1 MDRRYKAGKGQ
12 KAMMET
18 QITITIK
25 QDGEIK
31 AEMNTGTGETEQ
43 QAAGARLTEQ
53 EAEKFAIVSDLANVC
68 EYLTDSEVIKMRLI
82 VDKEQSRKEREENGG

>member
-1 MDRRYKAGKGQ
+1 
-12 KAMMET
+12 MET

-31 AEMNTGTGETEQ
+31 AEMTAGTGEAEQ
-43 QAAGARLTEQ
+43 AEAGTTTGEPLTEQ

-68 EYLTDSEVIKMRLI
+68 EYLTDSEVIKVRLMI
-82 VDKEQSRKEREENGG
+82 NKAQARKEREENSE